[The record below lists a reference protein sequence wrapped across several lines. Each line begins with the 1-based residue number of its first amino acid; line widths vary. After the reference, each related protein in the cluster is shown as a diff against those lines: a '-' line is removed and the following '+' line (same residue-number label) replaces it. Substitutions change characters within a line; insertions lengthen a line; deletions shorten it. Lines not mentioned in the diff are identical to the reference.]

1 MRCVA
6 TAGTG
11 RDDNGRLWSTRQTT
25 AAARA
30 PMPKSSSKPRMITR
44 SLRARMFGA
53 NLAAMAA
60 ETSSDIRH
68 AAVAP
73 DEAGNRLDRV
83 LAAHFGDLSRSRL
96 KRLVE
101 QGQVQ
106 LDGKPVSDPAF
117 KVKSGQ
123 VFTVAVPPPESGA
136 IEPQAMDLKILF
148 EDAHLLV
155 LEKPAGLVVHPAPGN
170 RDRTLVN
177 ALLAHCGD
185 SLVGIGGVKRP
196 GIVHR
201 LDKDT
206 SGLMVIAKTEAAHRV
221 LSADFA
227 ARRIT
232 RAYQAI
238 VWGVPAPK
246 SGEITGAI
254 GRNPRDRKT
263 MAVVA
268 TGKAAVTRYQ
278 VLKSFGT
285 AAALIE
291 CRLGSGRT
299 HQIRVHL
306 LAKGNPVL
314 GDPVYKGRH
323 ISARLAKLPAAAKAA
338 ADGLGRQALHA
349 YLLGFH
355 HPATGEYREFKS
367 SLPNQITSLL
377 HKLEEI

>member
-1 MRCVA
+1 
-6 TAGTG
+6 
-11 RDDNGRLWSTRQTT
+11 
-25 AAARA
+25 
-30 PMPKSSSKPRMITR
+30 
-44 SLRARMFGA
+44 
-53 NLAAMAA
+53 MAV

-68 AAVAP
+68 ATVAP

-83 LAAHFGDLSRSRL
+83 LASHFGDLSRSRL
-96 KRLVE
+96 KRLIE
-101 QGQVQ
+101 QGHVQ
-106 LDGKPVSDPAF
+106 FDGKPVDDPAF

-123 VFTVAVPPPESGA
+123 IFAVAVPPPESGA
-136 IEPQAMDLKILF
+136 IEPQAMDLVILF

-155 LEKPAGLVVHPAPGN
+155 LDKPAGLVVHPAPGN
-170 RDRTLVN
+170 PDRTLVN
-177 ALLAHCGD
+177 ALIAHCGD
-185 SLVGIGGVKRP
+185 SLAGIGGVKRP

-206 SGLMVIAKTEAAHRV
+206 SGVMVIAKTEGVHRA

-227 ARRIT
+227 ARRVT

-238 VWGVPAPK
+238 VWGVPTPK
-246 SGEITGAI
+246 SGEIVGAI

-268 TGKAAVTRYQ
+268 TGKAAMTRYQ
-278 VLKSFGT
+278 VLKNFGT

-323 ISARLAKLPAAAKAA
+323 ITARLAKLPAAAKAA
-338 ADGLGRQALHA
+338 ASGLGRQALHA
-349 YLLGFH
+349 YLLGFR

-367 SLPNQITSLL
+367 ALPSQITSLL
-377 HKLEEI
+377 HTLEGI

>member
-1 MRCVA
+1 
-6 TAGTG
+6 
-11 RDDNGRLWSTRQTT
+11 
-25 AAARA
+25 
-30 PMPKSSSKPRMITR
+30 
-44 SLRARMFGA
+44 
-53 NLAAMAA
+53 MAVD
-60 ETSSDIRH
+60 TSSDIRH

-83 LAAHFGDLSRSRL
+83 LTGHCGDLSRSRL
-96 KRLVE
+96 KRLIE
-101 QGQVQ
+101 QGHVTF
-106 LDGKPVSDPAF
+106 DGKPITDPAF
-117 KVKSGQ
+117 KVKAGQ
-123 VFTVAVPPPESGA
+123 IFAVTVPPPDLGA
-136 IEPQAMDLKILF
+136 IEPQPMDLTILF

-155 LEKPAGLVVHPAPGN
+155 LDKPAGLVVHPAPGN
-170 RDRTLVN
+170 PDRTLVN
-177 ALLAHCGD
+177 ALIAHCGD
-185 SLVGIGGVKRP
+185 SLAGIGGVKRP

-206 SGLMVIAKTEAAHRV
+206 SGVMVIAKTEAAHRA
-221 LSADFA
+221 LAADFA
-227 ARRIT
+227 ARRVT

-238 VWGVPAPK
+238 VWGVPTPK
-246 SGEITGAI
+246 AGEIVGAI

-268 TGKAAVTRYQ
+268 TGKAATTRYQ
-278 VLKSFGT
+278 MLKSFGT
-285 AAALIE
+285 AASLIE

-323 ISARLAKLPAAAKAA
+323 IVARLAKLPAATRTVASN
-338 ADGLGRQALHA
+338 LRRQALHA

-367 SLPNQITSLL
+367 ALPSDITALL
-377 HKLEEI
+377 HKLEKI

>member
-1 MRCVA
+1 
-6 TAGTG
+6 
-11 RDDNGRLWSTRQTT
+11 
-25 AAARA
+25 
-30 PMPKSSSKPRMITR
+30 
-44 SLRARMFGA
+44 MFGA
-53 NLAAMAA
+53 NLTTMVVD
-60 ETSSDIRH
+60 TSSDIRY

-73 DEAGNRLDRV
+73 EEAGNRLDRV
-83 LAAHFGDLSRSRL
+83 LASHLGDLSRSRL
-96 KRLVE
+96 KRLIE
-101 QGQVQ
+101 QGRVH
-106 LDGKPVSDPAF
+106 LDDKPVSDPAF
-117 KVKSGQ
+117 KVKPGQ
-123 VFTVAVPPPESGA
+123 VFAVTVPPSESGT

-148 EDAHLLV
+148 EDTHLLV
-155 LEKPAGLVVHPAPGN
+155 VDKPAGLVVHPAPGN
-170 RDRTLVN
+170 PDRTLVN

-206 SGLMVIAKTEAAHRV
+206 SGVMVIAKTEAVHRA

-238 VWGVPAPK
+238 VWGVPTPK
-246 SGEITGAI
+246 SGDITGAI

-268 TGKAAVTRYQ
+268 TGKAAATRYQ

-285 AAALIE
+285 VAALIE

-323 ISARLAKLPAAAKAA
+323 VSARLAKLPAAAKAA
-338 ADGLGRQALHA
+338 AGGLGRQALHA
-349 YLLGFH
+349 YLLGFR

-367 SLPNQITSLL
+367 ALPSQFTALL
-377 HKLEEI
+377 QNLEEI

>member
-1 MRCVA
+1 
-6 TAGTG
+6 
-11 RDDNGRLWSTRQTT
+11 
-25 AAARA
+25 
-30 PMPKSSSKPRMITR
+30 
-44 SLRARMFGA
+44 
-53 NLAAMAA
+53 MAVD
-60 ETSSDIRH
+60 TSSDIRH
-68 AAVAP
+68 TTVTP
-73 DEAGNRLDRV
+73 DVAGNRLDRV
-83 LAAHFGDLSRSRL
+83 LTSQFGDLSRSRL
-96 KRLVE
+96 KRLIE
-101 QGQVQ
+101 QGQVA
-106 LDGKPVSDPAF
+106 LDGKPIVDPAF
-117 KVKSGQ
+117 KVKAGQ
-123 VFTVAVPPPESGA
+123 IFVVTVPPPDLGT

-155 LEKPAGLVVHPAPGN
+155 LDKPAGLVVHPAPGN
-170 RDRTLVN
+170 PDRTLVN
-177 ALLAHCGD
+177 ALIAHCGD
-185 SLVGIGGVKRP
+185 SLAGIGGVKRP

-206 SGLMVIAKTEAAHRV
+206 SGVMVIAKTETAHRA
-221 LSADFA
+221 LAADFA
-227 ARRIT
+227 ARRVT

-246 SGEITGAI
+246 TGEIVGAI

-268 TGKAAVTRYQ
+268 TGKAATTRYQ

-323 ISARLAKLPAAAKAA
+323 VTARLAKLPATARMTASN
-338 ADGLGRQALHA
+338 LRRQALHA
-349 YLLGFH
+349 YRLGFH
-355 HPATGEYREFKS
+355 HPASGEYREFKS
-367 SLPNQITSLL
+367 ALPSDIADLL
-377 HKLEEI
+377 QKLEEI

>member
-1 MRCVA
+1 
-6 TAGTG
+6 
-11 RDDNGRLWSTRQTT
+11 
-25 AAARA
+25 
-30 PMPKSSSKPRMITR
+30 
-44 SLRARMFGA
+44 
-53 NLAAMAA
+53 MAV
-60 ETSSDIRH
+60 ETSSDIRY

-83 LAAHFGDLSRSRL
+83 LASHFGDLSRSRL
-96 KRLVE
+96 KQLVE
-101 QGQVQ
+101 QGRVR
-106 LDGKPVSDPAF
+106 LHGKPIGDPAF
-117 KVKSGQ
+117 KVRLGQ
-123 VFTVAVPPPESGA
+123 VFAVAVPAAESST
-136 IEPQAMDLKILF
+136 IEPQAMDLEILF
-148 EDAHLLV
+148 EDPHLLV
-155 LEKPAGLVVHPAPGN
+155 LDKPAGLVVHPAPGN
-170 RDRTLVN
+170 PDHTLVN
-177 ALLAHCGD
+177 ALVAHCGD
-185 SLVGIGGVKRP
+185 SLAGIGGIKRP

-206 SGLMVIAKTEAAHRV
+206 SGVMVIAKTDAAHRA

-238 VWGVPAPK
+238 VWGVPTPK

-254 GRNPRDRKT
+254 GRNPRDRKI

-268 TGKAAVTRYQ
+268 TGKAATTRYQ

-323 ISARLAKLPAAAKAA
+323 IAARLAKLPAAARAA
-338 ADGLGRQALHA
+338 TRDFGRQALHA

-367 SLPNQITSLL
+367 ALPNQITSLL
-377 HKLEEI
+377 HKLEQI

>member
-1 MRCVA
+1 
-6 TAGTG
+6 
-11 RDDNGRLWSTRQTT
+11 
-25 AAARA
+25 
-30 PMPKSSSKPRMITR
+30 
-44 SLRARMFGA
+44 
-53 NLAAMAA
+53 MAV

-68 AAVAP
+68 TAVAP
-73 DEAGNRLDRV
+73 NEAGNRLDRV
-83 LAAHFGDLSRSRL
+83 LAGHFPDLSRSRL
-96 KRLVE
+96 KRLIEAGHVA
-101 QGQVQ
+101 
-106 LDGKPVSDPAF
+106 LNGKRISDPAF
-117 KVKSGQ
+117 KVKPGQ
-123 VFTVAVPPPESGA
+123 IFAVAVPPPESA
-136 IEPQAMDLKILF
+136 VIEPQAMDLKILF
-148 EDAHLLV
+148 EDAHVLV
-155 LEKPAGLVVHPAPGN
+155 LDKPAGLVVHPAPGN
-170 RDRTLVN
+170 PDRTLVN
-177 ALLAHCGD
+177 ALIAHCGD
-185 SLVGIGGVKRP
+185 SLAGIGGVKRP

-206 SGLMVIAKTEAAHRV
+206 SGVMVIAKTDAAHRA
-221 LSADFA
+221 LAADFA
-227 ARRIT
+227 ARRVT

-246 SGEITGAI
+246 SGEIAGAI

-268 TGKAAVTRYQ
+268 TGKAATTRYQ

-323 ISARLAKLPAAAKAA
+323 VAARLAKLPAAARAA
-338 ADGLGRQALHA
+338 ASSLWRQSLHA
-349 YLLGFH
+349 YLLGFR

-367 SLPNQITSLL
+367 ALPNEITALL
-377 HKLEEI
+377 HKLENI

>member
-1 MRCVA
+1 
-6 TAGTG
+6 
-11 RDDNGRLWSTRQTT
+11 
-25 AAARA
+25 
-30 PMPKSSSKPRMITR
+30 
-44 SLRARMFGA
+44 
-53 NLAAMAA
+53 MAVN
-60 ETSSDIRH
+60 TSSDILH
-68 AAVAP
+68 AAVAL

-83 LAAHFGDLSRSRL
+83 LTGHFGDLSRSRL

-101 QGQVQ
+101 QGQVT
-106 LDGKPVSDPAF
+106 LDGKPITDPAY
-117 KVKSGQ
+117 KVKAGQ
-123 VFTVAVPPPESGA
+123 IFTVTVPPPDSGV
-136 IEPQAMDLKILF
+136 IVPQAMDLKILF

-155 LEKPAGLVVHPAPGN
+155 LDKPAGLVVHPAPGN
-170 RDRTLVN
+170 PDRTLVN
-177 ALLAHCGD
+177 ALMAHCGD
-185 SLVGIGGVKRP
+185 SLAGIGGVKRP

-206 SGLMVIAKTEAAHRV
+206 SGIMVIAKTDAAHRA
-221 LSADFA
+221 LAADFA
-227 ARRIT
+227 ARRVT

-238 VWGVPAPK
+238 VWGVPTPK
-246 SGEITGAI
+246 AGEIVGAI

-268 TGKAAVTRYQ
+268 TGKAAITRYQ

-285 AAALIE
+285 TASLIE

-323 ISARLAKLPAAAKAA
+323 VTARLTKLPAAARAA
-338 ADGLGRQALHA
+338 TSNLRRQALHA
-349 YLLGFH
+349 YLLGFR
-355 HPATGEYREFKS
+355 HPATGEYREFKTA
-367 SLPNQITSLL
+367 LPSDMTDLL

>member
-1 MRCVA
+1 MTV
-6 TAGTG
+6 
-11 RDDNGRLWSTRQTT
+11 
-25 AAARA
+25 
-30 PMPKSSSKPRMITR
+30 
-44 SLRARMFGA
+44 
-53 NLAAMAA
+53 
-60 ETSSDIRH
+60 ETNSDIRR
-68 AAVAP
+68 AAIAP

-83 LAAHFGDLSRSRL
+83 LASRFGDLSRSRL

-101 QGQVQ
+101 AGQVQ
-106 LDGKPVSDPAF
+106 LDGKAVSDPAF
-117 KVKSGQ
+117 KVKASQ
-123 VFTVAVPPPESGA
+123 VFTVTVPPPESGA

-148 EDAHLLV
+148 EDAHILV
-155 LEKPAGLVVHPAPGN
+155 LDKPAGLVVHPAPGN
-170 RDRTLVN
+170 PDRTLVN
-177 ALLAHCGD
+177 ALIAHCGD

-206 SGLMVIAKTEAAHRV
+206 SGVMVIAKTEATHRA

-227 ARRIT
+227 ARRVT

-238 VWGVPAPK
+238 VWGVPTPK

-268 TGKAAVTRYQ
+268 TGRAAATRYQ
-278 VLKSFGT
+278 VLRNYGT

-323 ISARLAKLPAAAKAA
+323 ITARLAKLPAAARTAA
-338 ADGLGRQALHA
+338 NGLGRQALHA
-349 YLLGFH
+349 YLLGFR
-355 HPATGEYREFKS
+355 HPATGEYWEFKS
-367 SLPNQITSLL
+367 ALPSEITSLL